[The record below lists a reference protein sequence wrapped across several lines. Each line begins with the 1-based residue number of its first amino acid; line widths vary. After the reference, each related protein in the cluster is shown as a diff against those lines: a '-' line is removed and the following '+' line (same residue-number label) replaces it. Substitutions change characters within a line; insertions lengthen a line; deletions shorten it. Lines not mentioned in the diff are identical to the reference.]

1 MGEHADGGQDLV
13 GRTDLIE
20 EIVTALS
27 GSQYLGAIL
36 VGEAGVGKTALART
50 VAKELDGNVAVLPI
64 SASPSLRKVPFGALS
79 PYLHSLSINDVGS
92 SVAVYRSIMAH
103 LESSA
108 NGTKKMP
115 LFLVDDSH
123 ELDDNTSVLLSQL
136 VAGRRARLLALA
148 RNTPGPA
155 SEFGSLH
162 QDGLL
167 RRYEVQPL
175 NQGEV
180 HDLCR
185 RELDGDVLS
194 SVSATLAQMSGGNPM
209 FLLALLRQG
218 KRSGYLG
225 VRNRVWRLVG
235 AAPPLDVRLVD
246 LIKVRFRR
254 RTPEEMTV
262 LETLALAEPMPLDAL
277 VHCTDGPAVSAL
289 QEDGLLA
296 IAEDRD
302 RLATLSH
309 PLYGEVIRQD
319 VPAGRSLTI
328 RRKVLD
334 VLDHDSSTADGFL
347 RFVGWGLDCGLPPD
361 DKTLL
366 RAAVLANRL
375 HDAEFAMR
383 AARAVHTPELRGN
396 TLVEIARAQMT
407 RGNLGYAREIV
418 DEVLD
423 QCTSFILAKE
433 ASLLSV
439 ALRVRGPNAPDAI
452 RADVVR
458 WQRIVDRIASATG
471 SGDNP
476 ETRIGVGVSRNGYR
490 ILESFA
496 LNYEGKFREAEVI
509 LRAILADKYCTD
521 EVRLAGLSLL
531 GEALGSTGRAI
542 EGTRATGEALQ
553 IIATHGHKFV
563 AHTEFVITRHFVSMA
578 HAGLWDEIEELL
590 DTLVRTQSS
599 GPTSFT
605 GITELYEGLIA
616 LRKGLMGSA
625 RTALILGVEGLRES
639 DANQL
644 MPMALGL
651 AAFACTMV
659 GDTMRARAYATEFEA
674 GASIGT
680 RQGQLLGRVHVVAA
694 NALFQGAARSIEAL
708 HVLAKQAEADGMTVL
723 AAVTFELAGRLGDER
738 CFEPLARI
746 TESFEGPEGAVMT
759 AMAGAA
765 ARKDPD
771 ALVDAAELAQ
781 SSGYL
786 LIAAECLGKAV
797 KYYSQRGEEHKSRTL
812 QQKLNGIIGQLEG
825 LQSPQF
831 EAVRSTSKLTQ
842 REMDIARLAGQG
854 YSNKDIADAQGVS
867 VRTVEG
873 HLYRIFAK
881 LGITRREELPG
892 ADSSSTG

>member
-1 MGEHADGGQDLV
+1 MGEQDDSGQDLV
-13 GRTDLIE
+13 GRADLIE
-20 EIVTALS
+20 EVVEALK

-36 VGEAGVGKTALART
+36 VGEAGVGKTALARE
-50 VAKELDGNVAVLPI
+50 VANELNGTAAVLPI

-103 LESSA
+103 LESSTH
-108 NGTKKMP
+108 GSKKMP

-148 RNTPGPA
+148 RTTPGPA
-155 SEFGSLH
+155 TEFGSLW

-167 RRYEVQPL
+167 HRYEVRPL
-175 NQGEV
+175 NHGEV
-180 HDLCR
+180 HELCR
-185 RELDGDVLS
+185 RELGGDVLS

-225 VRNRVWRLVG
+225 MRNRVWRLVG
-235 AAPPLDVRLVD
+235 AAPPLDVSLVD

-262 LETLALAEPMPLDAL
+262 LETLALAEPMPLDTLAQ
-277 VHCTDGPAVSAL
+277 CTDRAAVSTL
-289 QEDGLLA
+289 REDGLIALA
-296 IAEDRD
+296 GDRD
-302 RLATLSH
+302 KLVTLSH

-334 VLDHDSSTADGFL
+334 VLDQESATADGFL
-347 RFVGWGLDCGLPPD
+347 RFVAWGLDCGLPPD

-366 RAAVLANRL
+366 RAAVVANRL
-375 HDAEFAMR
+375 HDEEFALR

-396 TLVEIARAQMT
+396 ALVEIARAQIA

-433 ASLLSV
+433 VSLLSV
-439 ALRVRGPNAPDAI
+439 ALRVREPNAPDAI
-452 RADVVR
+452 RADVAR
-458 WQRIVDRIASATG
+458 WERIVDRVASTG
-471 SGDNP
+471 PPNDP
-476 ETRIGVGVSRNGYR
+476 EVRIGVGVSRNGYR

-496 LNYEGKFREAEVI
+496 LNYEGKFREAEEI
-509 LRAILADKYCTD
+509 LRTVLADKYCTD

-553 IIATHGHKFV
+553 IIATHGHQFV
-563 AHTEFVITRHFVSMA
+563 GHSEFVVTRHFVSMA

-590 DTLVRTQSS
+590 DTLVRSKAS
-599 GPTSFT
+599 GPTAFT
-605 GITELYEGLIA
+605 GIMELAEGLIA

-625 RTALILGVEGLRES
+625 RTSLILGVEGLRES
-639 DANQL
+639 DSNQL

-659 GDTMRARAYATEFEA
+659 GDTSRARTYATEFEA

-680 RQGQLLGRVHVVAA
+680 RQAQLLGKVHVVAA
-694 NALFQGAARSIEAL
+694 NALFQGAARSIEEL
-708 HVLAKQAEADGMTVL
+708 HVLAQQAQAEGMTVV
-723 AAVTFELAGRLGDER
+723 AAVALELAGRLGDER

-746 TESFEGPEGAVMT
+746 TESFEGPEGAVLT
-759 AMAGAA
+759 AMARAA
-765 ARKDPD
+765 AQKDPD

-797 KYYSQRGEEHKSRTL
+797 RYYSQRGEEHKSRTL
-812 QQKLNGIIGQLEG
+812 QQKLNAIIGQLEG

-831 EAVRSTSKLTQ
+831 EAVRSTSKLTL
-842 REMDIARLAGQG
+842 RELDIARLAGKG
-854 YSNKDIADAQGVS
+854 YTNKEIAEAQGVS

-892 ADSSSTG
+892 AESSSIG